1 MKQIEICGKKYEIEC
16 NALTYVK
23 YKSIFKTG
31 IVKDMSFIQNY
42 LIKQSVISSQYE
54 ENKNLSDSEKLSQ
67 ISNYMIDDTDEFVT
81 KITQIAWI
89 LIYTA
94 NNKIESYEDWLKS
107 IKTFKIDDDWI
118 VEVTEI
124 AVDCF
129 CRQRTNGA
137 TEENKE

>member
-1 MKQIEICGKKYEIEC
+1 MKTITICGKEYDINC

-31 IVKDMSFIQNY
+31 ILKDMQYIQNY
-42 LIKQSVISSQYE
+42 LIKQAVIAKQLDEKKISE
-54 ENKNLSDSEKLSQ
+54 AEKLSQ
-67 ISNYMIDDTDEFVT
+67 LSEIMINDTDEFVA

-94 NNKIESYEDWLKS
+94 NNKVESYETWLSS
-107 IKTFKIDDDWI
+107 ITKFNVSDDWI
-118 VEVTEI
+118 SEVTEF

-129 CRQRTNGA
+129 C
-137 TEENKE
+137 

>member
-1 MKQIEICGKKYEIEC
+1 MKTITICGKEYDINC

-31 IVKDMSFIQNY
+31 ILKDMQYIQNY
-42 LIKQSVISSQYE
+42 LIKQAVIAKQLDEKKISE
-54 ENKNLSDSEKLSQ
+54 AEKLSQ
-67 ISNYMIDDTDEFVT
+67 LSEIMINDTDEFVS

-94 NNKIESYEDWLKS
+94 NNKVESYETWLSS
-107 IKTFKIDDDWI
+107 ITIFNVSDDWI
-118 VEVTEI
+118 SEVTEF

-129 CRQRTNGA
+129 C
-137 TEENKE
+137 

>member
-1 MKQIEICGKKYEIEC
+1 MKTITICGKKYDINC

-31 IVKDMSFIQNY
+31 ILKDMQFIQNY
-42 LIKQSVISSQYE
+42 LIKQAVIAKQLDEKKISE
-54 ENKNLSDSEKLSQ
+54 EEKLSQ
-67 ISNYMIDDTDEFVT
+67 LSEIMINDTDEFVS

-94 NNKIESYEDWLKS
+94 NNKVESYESWLSS
-107 IKTFKIDDDWI
+107 ITKFNVSDNWI
-118 VEVTEI
+118 SEVTEF

-129 CRQRTNGA
+129 C
-137 TEENKE
+137 

>member
-54 ENKNLSDSEKLSQ
+54 ENKNLNDSEKLSQ

-107 IKTFKIDDDWI
+107 ITNFKIDDDWI
-118 VEVTEI
+118 VEVTEY

-129 CRQRTNGA
+129 C
-137 TEENKE
+137 

>member
-1 MKQIEICGKKYEIEC
+1 MKTITICGKKYDIDC

-31 IVKDMSFIQNY
+31 ILKDMQFIQNY
-42 LIKQSVISSQYE
+42 LIKQAVVAKQLDEKKISE
-54 ENKNLSDSEKLSQ
+54 AEKLSQ
-67 ISNYMIDDTDEFVT
+67 LSEYMITDTDEFVS

-94 NNKIESYEDWLKS
+94 NNKVESYEVWLSS
-107 IKTFKIDDDWI
+107 ITKFNVSDDWI
-118 VEVTEI
+118 SEVTEF

-129 CRQRTNGA
+129 C
-137 TEENKE
+137 

>member
-1 MKQIEICGKKYEIEC
+1 MKTITICGKKNDIDC

-31 IVKDMSFIQNY
+31 ILKDMQFIQNY
-42 LIKQSVISSQYE
+42 LIKQAVVAKQLDERNISE
-54 ENKNLSDSEKLSQ
+54 AEKLSQ
-67 ISNYMIDDTDEFVT
+67 LSEYMITDSDEFIV

-94 NNKIESYEDWLKS
+94 NNKIESYEEWLTS
-107 IKTFKIDDDWI
+107 IDINKDDDWI
-118 VEVTEI
+118 SEVTEF

-129 CRQRTNGA
+129 C
-137 TEENKE
+137 

>member
-1 MKQIEICGKKYEIEC
+1 MKTITICGKKYDINC

-31 IVKDMSFIQNY
+31 ILKDMQYIQNY
-42 LIKQSVISSQYE
+42 LIKQAVIAKQLDEKKISE
-54 ENKNLSDSEKLSQ
+54 AEKLSQ
-67 ISNYMIDDTDEFVT
+67 LSEIMINDTDEFVS

-94 NNKIESYEDWLKS
+94 NNKVESYETWLSS
-107 IKTFKIDDDWI
+107 ITKFNISDDWI
-118 VEVTEI
+118 SEVTEF

-129 CRQRTNGA
+129 C
-137 TEENKE
+137 

>member
-1 MKQIEICGKKYEIEC
+1 MKTITICGKEYDINC

-31 IVKDMSFIQNY
+31 ILKDMQFIQNY
-42 LIKQSVISSQYE
+42 LIKQAVIAKQLDEKKISE
-54 ENKNLSDSEKLSQ
+54 AEKLSQ
-67 ISNYMIDDTDEFVT
+67 LSEIMINDTDEFVS

-94 NNKIESYEDWLKS
+94 NNKVESYETWLSS
-107 IKTFKIDDDWI
+107 ITKFNVSDNWI
-118 VEVTEI
+118 SEVTEF

-129 CRQRTNGA
+129 C
-137 TEENKE
+137 

>member
-1 MKQIEICGKKYEIEC
+1 MKTITICGKKYDIDC

-31 IVKDMSFIQNY
+31 ILKDMQFIQNY
-42 LIKQSVISSQYE
+42 LIKQAVVAKQLDEKNISE
-54 ENKNLSDSEKLSQ
+54 AEKLSQ
-67 ISNYMIDDTDEFVT
+67 LSEYMITNSDEFIV

-94 NNKIESYEDWLKS
+94 NNKVESYEEWLTS
-107 IKTFKIDDDWI
+107 IKINVDDDWI
-118 VEVTEI
+118 SEVTEF

-129 CRQRTNGA
+129 C
-137 TEENKE
+137 